1 MNASKEPDSVM
12 DELTVL
18 SFLVLQID
26 VSRCGILVHF
36 INTHIIFF
44 VVVIQSLGFWLS
56 SKKQRFIN
64 GIKAGNNIFFPSV
77 FIIILIRSPGL

>member
-18 SFLVLQID
+18 SFLVLQM
-26 VSRCGILVHF
+26 LVAVAHLFIF

-56 SKKQRFIN
+56 SKKRRFIN